1 MQCYRYY
8 FLDFDDFKQDL
19 FEGVDPDDGIMNE
32 ISGQIENI
40 IKIHGDIGGVLGT
53 FTHKLV
59 RVLGQHED
67 DFIYAYKMHMV
78 KIEKEL

>member
-1 MQCYRYY
+1 MNAIGDNVDNI
-8 FLDFDDFKQDL
+8 LD
-19 FEGVDPDDGIMNE
+19 
-32 ISGQIENI
+32 
-40 IKIHGDIGGVLGT
+40 IHKDIGGVLNT